1 MSDDFSV
8 NLDKIDAVIAAARA
22 RKAAGDASSDVV
34 VATTDVV
41 EKRPRISAEER
52 QAKKVEIE
60 NDRSR
65 RRAER
70 AEKATQKQVHM
81 KKIDNARSKLP
92 QLSGYSQTVFD
103 ELIVNLP
110 AEQLTA
116 LALHLQHYNRLKATQ
131 RAVSTTIE
139 LGHEVK
145 IIGGDPK
152 FIGKIG
158 TITEVRRIRCF
169 VNVPGVKKPVYC
181 FTSDVEVIPALANT
195 GTNG

>member
-1 MSDDFSV
+1 MSDDFSL

-22 RKAAGDASSDVV
+22 RKAAGEVSSDTV
-34 VATTDVV
+34 VATDIV
-41 EKRPRISAEER
+41 EKRPHLSAEER
-52 QAKKVEIE
+52 QAKKAEIE
-60 NDRSR
+60 SDRIR

-92 QLSGYSQTVFD
+92 QLNSYSQTVFD
-103 ELIVNLP
+103 ELVVNLP

-131 RAVSTTIE
+131 RAISTTIE
-139 LGHEVK
+139 LGNEVK
-145 IIGGDPK
+145 ITGGDPK
-152 FIGKIG
+152 FIGKVG

-169 VNVPGVKKPVYC
+169 VSVPGVKKPVYC
-181 FTSDVEVIPALANT
+181 FTSDVEVVQALANT
-195 GTNG
+195 GTDG

>member
-22 RKAAGDASSDVV
+22 RKAAGETSSDVV
-34 VATTDVV
+34 VATDVV

-52 QAKKVEIE
+52 QAKKAEIE

-70 AEKATQKQVHM
+70 AEKLAQKQVHM

-92 QLSGYSQTVFD
+92 QLNGYSQTVFD

-152 FIGKIG
+152 FLGKVG

>member
-1 MSDDFSV
+1 VSDDFSA

-22 RKAAGDASSDVV
+22 RKAAGEAPSGAV
-34 VATTDVV
+34 VATDVV
-41 EKRPRISAEER
+41 EKTPRISAEER
-52 QAKKVEIE
+52 LAKKAEIE

-70 AEKATQKQVHM
+70 AEKSAQKQVHM

-92 QLSGYSQTVFD
+92 QLSSYSQTVFD

-116 LALHLQHYNRLKATQ
+116 LALHLQHHNRLKATQ

-152 FIGKIG
+152 FIGKVG

-169 VNVPGVKKPVYC
+169 VSVPGVKKPVYC

-195 GTNG
+195 GTDG

>member
-22 RKAAGDASSDVV
+22 RKAAGETSSDVV
-34 VATTDVV
+34 VATDVV

-52 QAKKVEIE
+52 QVKKAEIE

-70 AEKATQKQVHM
+70 AEKAAQKQVHM

-152 FIGKIG
+152 FLGKVG
-158 TITEVRRIRCF
+158 TIAEVRRIRCF